1 MGRAALE
8 ILRDHGVAT
17 DAVQVHAHRPT
28 GSVTVT
34 LTDGQPTYEIVEDV
48 AWDAMTWHSELARLA
63 RSARAICFGT
73 LDQRDPQ
80 SHQAIVNF
88 LDAASPACLRVLDV
102 NFRQHFHAEEIV
114 RASLARADVLKLND
128 EEVPVLRDY
137 VGGVADVD
145 AFLTTLRVRFDLQCV
160 ILTLGADGCR
170 VIGDAGIC
178 HAVGKKQRVVI
189 PWARAM
195 RLRRHSHCICTMA
208 RPCKPAPNRP
218 MPWVVL
224 SPRKTAAC
232 QRCPRG
238 FEFLISCQLSG
249 RFLRLIRIS
258 NYAHCAR
265 VRGTTRSQWQRPGRA
280 ERLCRDQA
288 NKKGLG
294 AFVEIH
300 AAYAHQK
307 RFDGPYNHN

>member
-1 MGRAALE
+1 MRREPPVVVALGAVLWDVFPDGARLGGAPANFAVHAAALGARSALVSCVGDDAMGRAALE
-8 ILRDHGVAT
+8 ILRDRGVAT

-28 GSVTVT
+28 GNVTVT

-178 HAVGKKQRVVI
+178 HAVGEKQRVVNTVG
-189 PWARAM
+189 AGDAFAAAFALHLHNGAAM
-195 RLRRHSHCICTMA
+195 QT
-208 RPCKPAPNRP
+208 
-218 MPWVVL
+218 
-224 SPRKTAAC
+224 
-232 QRCPRG
+232 
-238 FEFLISCQLSG
+238 
-249 RFLRLIRIS
+249 
-258 NYAHCAR
+258 CA
-265 VRGTTRSQWQRPGRA
+265 
-280 ERLCRDQA
+280 EQA
-288 NKKGLG
+288 NAVGG
-294 AFVEIH
+294 FVTTQDSGMP
-300 AAYAHQK
+300 ALPA
-307 RFDGPYNHN
+307 RFRVFD